1 MNPVV
6 NFLAY
11 VIGIPVLAGL
21 VCLFIPER
29 LKFAARAL
37 ALLVTGASLAA
48 SVRIFI
54 LKPLYWPPVPV
65 PTFIADNLAALA
77 GLGISFFALIVTVY
91 SFGYT
96 EKNNGRYFG
105 YILMTLGSALGAVYA
120 NNLIILVVFWGFLA
134 ALLYLLVTMRQTPA
148 AAACAKKALIIIGGT
163 DALMIFGVG
172 LLWKMTG
179 TFAMDEI
186 HVSLNGA
193 IPYAAFLCILIAG
206 FAKAGVVPFHSWLPD
221 VAENGPASVTA
232 YLPAS
237 LDKLLGVYLLARISL
252 NMFVMNGVSNIILL
266 AVGAVTIVFAVTIAL
281 VQHDLKRLLG
291 YHAVSQIGYMVLGI
305 GTANPVGIA
314 GGLFHMVNNALYKSC
329 LFLGAGAVEKRTGTS
344 DLSDL
349 GGLSKYM
356 PVTFISFLIASLAIS
371 GIPPL
376 NGFFSKWMIYQGIIE
391 LGNGK
396 NPLWIIWLVA
406 AMFGGALTIASF
418 IKLLHAI
425 FLGRASAKT
434 INVKEVGMSM
444 VLPMIT
450 LAVICIL
457 FGLFASS
464 IPVSLLIA
472 PVIGKSIS
480 YIGTWRPDVAT
491 ILIIAAM
498 LLGVIVY
505 LFVMPRKA
513 RVVSSFIGGEDIK
526 QLDRVTGTE
535 FYNTIKEVKAL
546 KNLYSKEDAREF
558 DIYDIGGRLMAI
570 FTRFFQKL
578 HNGILPTYLVWSLLG
593 MIAMF
598 LILFS
603 RSMICWR

>member
-1 MNPVV
+1 MLV

-11 VIGIPVLAGL
+11 TIGVPILVGM
-21 VCLFIPER
+21 VCLFIADR
-29 LKFAARAL
+29 LKVITRLLAFITTSAIFAA
-37 ALLVTGASLAA
+37 SI
-48 SVRIFI
+48 RIFI

-65 PTFIADNLAALA
+65 PTFIVDNLSALA
-77 GLGISFFALIVTVY
+77 GLGISFFALLVTLY

-96 EKNNGRYFG
+96 EKDNGRYFG
-105 YILMTLGSALGAVYA
+105 YILMTLGCSLGAVFA
-120 NNLIILVVFWGFLA
+120 NNLIILIVFWGFLA
-134 ALLYLLVTMRQTPA
+134 VLLYLLVAMRQTLA
-148 AAACAKKALIIIGGT
+148 ASASAKKALIIIGGT

-179 TFAMDEI
+179 TFVMDGI

-193 IPYAAFLCILIAG
+193 LPYAAFLCILIAS
-206 FAKAGVVPFHSWLPD
+206 FTKAGVVPFHSWLPD

-252 NMFVMNGVSNIILL
+252 SMFVMNSVSNTILL
-266 AVGAVTIVFAVTIAL
+266 AVGAITIVFAVAAAL

-291 YHAVSQIGYMVLGI
+291 YHAVSQVGYMVLGI

-344 DLSDL
+344 DLSSL

-356 PVTFISFLIASLAIS
+356 PVTFISFLTASFAIS

-391 LGNGK
+391 LANGK
-396 NPLWIIWLVA
+396 NPLWIIWLIA

-425 FLGRASAKT
+425 FLGRASARCAG
-434 INVKEVGMSM
+434 VKEVGISM
-444 VLPMIT
+444 ALPMVT

-457 FGLFASS
+457 FGVFAFS
-464 IPVSLLIA
+464 IPISLLIS

-480 YIGTWRPDVAT
+480 YVGTWRPDIAT
-491 ILIIAAM
+491 VLIAAAM

-505 LFVMPRKA
+505 LFVIPKKA
-513 RVVSSFIGGEDIK
+513 RVVSSFIGGEDVR

-546 KNLYSKEDAREF
+546 KNLYLKEEAREF
-558 DIYDIGGRLMAI
+558 DIYDVSRRSMAV

-593 MIAMF
+593 MIVMF
-598 LILFS
+598 LILFLG
-603 RSMICWR
+603 R